1 MARVHSACPGL
12 NGPQGVVAGGVG
24 TAVRRGPRTERG
36 HGADG
41 PPGGLGACP
50 SAWGCGPH
58 SGPRPHRGLLWTSV
72 RQQGL
77 TRCSGG
83 TGRSSRSPG
92 QSRGTGS
99 ARVDGPE
106 APTWRTA
113 HSVPA
118 SPGVRTSV
126 CPRQLS
132 LLRAVVLS
140 PGDVVRLHVNCR
152 FHRRVTH
159 GLLCAPPGQSPSLGK
174 DRELRLVQLG
184 PG

>member
-1 MARVHSACPGL
+1 MPVCLGL
-12 NGPQGVVAGGVG
+12 RSPQ
-24 TAVRRGPRTERG
+24 R
-36 HGADG
+36 
-41 PPGGLGACP
+41 P
-50 SAWGCGPH
+50 SASPWTPLDL
-58 SGPRPHRGLLWTSV
+58 RPTAGAHQVLGGHR
-72 RQQGL
+72 
-77 TRCSGG
+77 
-83 TGRSSRSPG
+83 GRSSRSPG